1 MVYNIEIAETNC
13 RVETIDAESEMAAI
27 TKARAAY
34 ENGEIVL
41 TDENSYVNV
50 NFRLV

>member
-1 MVYNIEIAETNC
+1 MIYKIEIAETNC

-27 TKARAAY
+27 TKVRAAY
-34 ENGEIVL
+34 ENGKIVL
-41 TDENSYVNV
+41 RDENSYVDV